1 MSTRQRFAP
10 QAEAALALMLADGTR
25 VLLRPIGREDREGLA
40 ALFARLTPESRHR
53 RFLSPKHELTPR
65 ELVFFTDVD
74 HVGHEAIVALD
85 QRDGSIVGV
94 GRYVHAGDRAGVAE
108 LAVVVADDLQRL
120 GIGTALV
127 RRAVRRARTNGFAL
141 MTATTL
147 RENRPAHTLLRGLG
161 FRARASSGKEI
172 EFELQ
177 LKPTSKHEAA
187 AGAQVISCAKPTPAS
202 DSNRPIHPSPHD
214 PPVATPP
221 EPLLWTTR
229 N

>member
-1 MSTRQRFAP
+1 MSLTDAT
-10 QAEAALALMLADGTR
+10 EELMLADGTR
-25 VLLRPIGREDREGLA
+25 LLLRPIRGHDREGLA
-40 ALFARLTPESRHR
+40 TLFARLTPESRYR
-53 RFLSPKHELTPR
+53 RFLTPKRELTPR
-65 ELVFFTDVD
+65 ELSFFTDVD
-74 HVGHEAIVALD
+74 HVGHEAIAALD

-127 RRAVRRARTNGFAL
+127 TGAMRRARANGYAL

-147 RENRPAHTLLRGLG
+147 RDNRPARALMRRLG

-172 EFELQ
+172 EFELALDQ
-177 LKPTSKHEAA
+177 RLH
-187 AGAQVISCAKPTPAS
+187 
-202 DSNRPIHPSPHD
+202 H
-214 PPVATPP
+214 
-221 EPLLWTTR
+221 TTR

>member
-1 MSTRQRFAP
+1 MS
-10 QAEAALALMLADGTR
+10 LADATEELMLADGTR
-25 VLLRPIGREDREGLA
+25 LVLRPIRVQDRDGLA
-40 ALFARLTPESRHR
+40 VLFARLTPESRHR

-65 ELVFFTDVD
+65 ELEFFTDID

-85 QRDGSIVGV
+85 RCDGSIVGV
-94 GRYVHAGDRAGVAE
+94 GRYVHGGDRAGVAE

-127 RRAVRRARTNGFAL
+127 TGAVQRARANGFAF

-147 RENRPAHTLLRGLG
+147 RENRPARALVRRLG

-172 EFELQ
+172 EFELA
-177 LKPTSKHEAA
+177 L
-187 AGAQVISCAKPTPAS
+187 
-202 DSNRPIHPSPHD
+202 D
-214 PPVATPP
+214 PR
-221 EPLLWTTR
+221 LHHTTR